1 MPSALKVA
9 GRISEV
15 LYVLDVD
22 AASAVTGPVR
32 RAVYGREGPL
42 VASTLVGTTR
52 LAFPEQLME
61 MKFVANE

>member
-32 RAVYGREGPL
+32 EPFTDGK
-42 VASTLVGTTR
+42 TR
-52 LAFPEQLME
+52 C
-61 MKFVANE
+61 